1 MDEAMLYRRAR
12 RGYERARI
20 ERGARITVA
29 VGIFSAAALIG
40 CSHRTEAAWAAV
52 VVSLMVGAAEWRGL
66 AWRRGAHA
74 GLVAGLAPFLL
85 PVASRW
91 LSLLTHGAIT
101 CSPAPLL
108 CFLGGLCGGA
118 LLGTE
123 SRGES
128 KGVTFWGMALVV
140 AASLGAVGCLPAG
153 LSGLA
158 GMAVGLAAG
167 AVPTLALL
175 RAR

>member
-12 RGYERARI
+12 RVYERSRL
-20 ERGARITVA
+20 ERGARIAVA
-29 VGIFSAAALIG
+29 VGLVSAAALVG
-40 CSHRTEAAWAAV
+40 CSHRSEAAIVAV
-52 VVSLMVGAAEWRGL
+52 VVSVMVGAAEWRGL
-66 AWRRGAHA
+66 SWRRGAHA
-74 GLVAGLAPFLL
+74 GLAAGLAPFLI

-91 LSLLTHGAIT
+91 LALFTDGAVT

-108 CFLGGLCGGA
+108 CFLGGLFGGA
-118 LLGTE
+118 FLGAE

-128 KGVTFWGMALVV
+128 KGFTFWGMALTV

-158 GMAVGLAAG
+158 GMAVGMAAG